1 MNYLQAPVWELS
13 FPVSSSARNLPCDL
27 RAIAYVF
34 LRPPDQR
41 NTRGAAEPGALS
53 LCPTAMPTESREVRL
68 AARPQGEP
76 SLDDFSFATV
86 EVRDPDPGEVLV
98 RNVRISVD
106 PYMRGRMN
114 DAKSYVPPFQIGQ
127 PLEGGAVGR
136 VLASQDDKL
145 PVGTYVQSFY
155 GWREAFVAPA
165 ASLQIVDTGVAPA
178 SAYLGILGATGLT
191 AWVGLNHIA
200 RMKVGETVF
209 VSGGAGAV
217 GNVACQLARI
227 HGCKVIASAGSEEKV
242 HFLRDELKVEYAFNY
257 RDGNPLEHLKR
268 ATPDGIHVYFDN
280 TGGPQ
285 LEAALS
291 ALRNYGR
298 IAMCGGIAGYN
309 TPVPGPR
316 NLMTAISKRL
326 RIEGFIVSDHFG
338 EFPAFLEEVVPA
350 LKSGK
355 LINRET
361 VVEGLDAAPAAFL
374 DLLHSGA
381 RNIGKMIVKLSD

>member
-1 MNYLQAPVWELS
+1 
-13 FPVSSSARNLPCDL
+13 
-27 RAIAYVF
+27 
-34 LRPPDQR
+34 
-41 NTRGAAEPGALS
+41 
-53 LCPTAMPTESREVRL
+53 MPTQSREVRL
-68 AARPQGEP
+68 ASRPDGEP
-76 SLDDFSFATV
+76 SMDNFSFANV
-86 EVRDPDPGEVLV
+86 ELPDPKPGEVLV
-98 RNVRISVD
+98 RNVWMSVD

-127 PLEGGAVGR
+127 ALEGSAVGR
-136 VLASQDDKL
+136 VIASQAEKL
-145 PVGTYVQSFY
+145 PVGTHVLSMY

-165 ASLQIVDTGVAPA
+165 ANLRVVDTTAAPA

-191 AWVGLNHIA
+191 AWVGLHQVAHLKIS
-200 RMKVGETVF
+200 ETIF

-217 GNVACQLARI
+217 GNAACQLAKI

-242 HFLRDELKVEYAFNY
+242 DFLRNELKVDHAFNY
-257 RDGNPLEHLKR
+257 RDGDPLEHLR
-268 ATPDGIHVYFDN
+268 RCAPDGINVYFDN

-316 NLMTAISKRL
+316 NLSLVISKRL
-326 RIEGFIVSDHFG
+326 RVDGFIVSDHFG
-338 EFPAFLEEVVPA
+338 DMPAFLEEAVPA
-350 LKSGK
+350 FKSGK

-381 RNIGKMIVKLSD
+381 GNIGKMIVKLAE

>member
-1 MNYLQAPVWELS
+1 
-13 FPVSSSARNLPCDL
+13 
-27 RAIAYVF
+27 
-34 LRPPDQR
+34 
-41 NTRGAAEPGALS
+41 
-53 LCPTAMPTESREVRL
+53 MPTESREVRL
-68 AARPQGEP
+68 ASRPQGEP
-76 SLDDFSFATV
+76 SLDNFSFATV
-86 EVRDPDPGEVLV
+86 EVRDPNPGEVLV
-98 RNVRISVD
+98 RNVCISVD

-127 PLEGGAVGR
+127 PLEGGAIGR
-136 VLASQDDKL
+136 VLASQDEKF
-145 PVGTYVQSFY
+145 PVGSYAQSIY

-165 ASLQIVDTGVAPA
+165 TSLQIVDTTAAPP
-178 SAYLGILGATGLT
+178 SAYLGILGVTGLT
-191 AWVGLNHIA
+191 AWVGLYHIA
-200 RMKVGETVF
+200 KLKIGETIF

-217 GNVACQLARI
+217 GNAACQFARI
-227 HGCKVIASAGSEEKV
+227 HGCKVIASAGSEKKV
-242 HFLRDELKVEYAFNY
+242 SFLRDELKVEYAFNY
-257 RDGNPLEHLKR
+257 RDGEPLEHLKR
-268 ATPDGIHVYFDN
+268 GAPDGIHVYFDN

-316 NLMTAISKRL
+316 NLAFVIGKRL
-326 RIEGFIVSDHFG
+326 RIEGFIVSDYFR
-338 EFPAFLEEVVPA
+338 EVSAFLEEAIPA

-361 VVEGLDAAPAAFL
+361 VVAGLDAAPAAFL

-381 RNIGKMIVKLSD
+381 GNIGKMIVKLPD

>member
-1 MNYLQAPVWELS
+1 MDN
-13 FPVSSSARNLPCDL
+13 
-27 RAIAYVF
+27 
-34 LRPPDQR
+34 
-41 NTRGAAEPGALS
+41 
-53 LCPTAMPTESREVRL
+53 
-68 AARPQGEP
+68 
-76 SLDDFSFATV
+76 FSFATV
-86 EVRDPDPGEVLV
+86 EIRDPHPGEALV
-98 RNVRISVD
+98 RNVCISVD

-136 VLASQDDKL
+136 VIASKDEKL

-155 GWREAFVAPA
+155 GWREAFVASA
-165 ASLQIVDTGVAPA
+165 ATLQIVDTTVAPV

-200 RMKVGETVF
+200 RLKAGETIF

-217 GNVACQLARI
+217 GSAVCQFARI
-227 HGCKVIASAGSEEKV
+227 HDCKVIASAGSEEKV
-242 HFLRDELKVEYAFNY
+242 RFLRDALQVEYAFNY
-257 RDGNPLEHLKR
+257 REGDPLEHLKR
-268 ATPDGIHVYFDN
+268 SAPDGIHVYFDN

-298 IAMCGGIAGYN
+298 IAMCGGISGYN
-309 TPVPGPR
+309 TPMAGPR
-316 NLMTAISKRL
+316 NLMSIISKRL
-326 RIEGFIVSDHFG
+326 RVEGFIVSDHFKDL
-338 EFPAFLEEVVPA
+338 PAFRAEAVPA

-355 LINRET
+355 LINCET

-381 RNIGKMIVKLSD
+381 GNIGKMIVKLPD

>member
-1 MNYLQAPVWELS
+1 
-13 FPVSSSARNLPCDL
+13 
-27 RAIAYVF
+27 
-34 LRPPDQR
+34 
-41 NTRGAAEPGALS
+41 
-53 LCPTAMPTESREVRL
+53 MPTESREVRL
-68 AARPQGEP
+68 ASRPQGEP
-76 SLDDFSFATV
+76 SLDNFSFATV
-86 EVRDPDPGEVLV
+86 EVRDPNPGEVLV
-98 RNVRISVD
+98 RNVCISVD

-127 PLEGGAVGR
+127 PLEGGAIGR
-136 VLASQDDKL
+136 VLASQDEKF
-145 PVGTYVQSFY
+145 PVGSYAQSIY

-165 ASLQIVDTGVAPA
+165 TSLQIVDTTAAPP
-178 SAYLGILGATGLT
+178 SAYLGILGVTGLT
-191 AWVGLNHIA
+191 AWVGLYHIA
-200 RMKVGETVF
+200 KLKIGETIF

-217 GNVACQLARI
+217 RNAACQFARI
-227 HGCKVIASAGSEEKV
+227 HGCKVIASAGSEKKV
-242 HFLRDELKVEYAFNY
+242 SFLRDELKVEYAFNY
-257 RDGNPLEHLKR
+257 RDGEPLEHLKR
-268 ATPDGIHVYFDN
+268 GAPDGIHVYFDN

-316 NLMTAISKRL
+316 NLAFVIGKRL
-326 RIEGFIVSDHFG
+326 RIEGFIVSDYFR
-338 EFPAFLEEVVPA
+338 EVSAFLEEAIPA

-361 VVEGLDAAPAAFL
+361 VVAGLDAAPAAFL

-381 RNIGKMIVKLSD
+381 GNIGKMIVKLPD